1 MSLPLILLG
10 VALLVVIA
18 NILTKKRGYYF
29 LASDIAEELARAAAL
44 AHPY

>member
-18 NILTKKRGYYF
+18 NILTKKKRGYYF
-29 LASDIAEELARAAAL
+29 LASDLAKELTL
-44 AHPY
+44 VSGKI